1 MTVTI
6 ATHCGHQVARQHN
19 RRNPKVTDKEGH
31 IRKDGDH
38 AVWVDIDPMEAY
50 KQLFGS
56 AVAEY
61 NEQQSRADRQIKDY
75 YNHVKKDAKKHPV
88 YEVIVG
94 VYPKDG
100 ELTEQQQKYLLNL
113 YAQGW
118 AKANPHLWMCGC
130 YWHADEAGHC
140 HIHVDY
146 IPWAEGYKNGPSRQ
160 AGLVKAL
167 EQQGFKKQGR
177 ETAQMQWTRAENARL
192 EAICR
197 AHGLEVIHPQRGME
211 SKHMATK
218 DYKFHKG
225 QLEALRSQ
233 IQSETLSMD
242 KAQKQ
247 ASEASE
253 RLLRLQIQEGKKRQ
267 KLEQQDAQL
276 DQLAQEL
283 RRAVRTVD
291 QFKNAEDVFQWMEN
305 AHNTSGHTMLEMY
318 CDSQNLDYEYWVEH
332 TNITPNPYG
341 SYGYRT
347 Q

>member
-38 AVWVDIDPMEAY
+38 AVWYDVDHREAY
-50 KQLFGS
+50 RRLFGA
-56 AVAEY
+56 AVAKY
-61 NEQQSRADRQIKDY
+61 NEQQSRDDRKIGDY
-75 YNHVKKDAKKHPV
+75 YKQVCKDAKKHPV

-100 ELTEQQQKYLLNL
+100 ELSVEEQRAILWQYATEWK
-113 YAQGW
+113 
-118 AKANPHLWMCGC
+118 KANPHLALVGV
-130 YWHADEAGHC
+130 YWHADEQGHP
-140 HIHVDY
+140 HIHMDY
-146 IPWAEGYKNGPSRQ
+146 IPWSDGYKKGPERQ
-160 AGLVKAL
+160 AGLVRAL
-167 EQQGFKKQGR
+167 EAQGFHKQGR

-283 RRAVRTVD
+283 RRVVRTVKKY
-291 QFKNAEDVFQWMEN
+291 KNVLCKARSEN
-305 AHNTSGHTMLEMY
+305 
-318 CDSQNLDYEYWVEH
+318 
-332 TNITPNPYG
+332 
-341 SYGYRT
+341 
-347 Q
+347 